1 MSALLIEAGNQVTKM
16 RVQKYGHTFPT
27 QRSSRQNAA
36 LVPTTLFSS
45 TPPQPLQCR
54 PIYANLVPRYPVTP
68 GLPMAT
74 EKILQ
79 RPKGRPLLQLA
90 QLVPRDANWRVRS
103 TALKAPLAVPSSAG
117 SSTKPSNLCLVVG
130 ALTN

>member
-1 MSALLIEAGNQVTKM
+1 MATLSPLNVV
-16 RVQKYGHTFPT
+16 RVKTRPSCQPPSF
-27 QRSSRQNAA
+27 
-36 LVPTTLFSS
+36 LS
-45 TPPQPLQCR
+45 TPPQP
-54 PIYANLVPRYPVTP
+54 PMPANIRQF
-68 GLPMAT
+68 GT
-74 EKILQ
+74 EISGNSRTSNGNRKDLTEAERSAI
-79 RPKGRPLLQLA
+79 LQLA